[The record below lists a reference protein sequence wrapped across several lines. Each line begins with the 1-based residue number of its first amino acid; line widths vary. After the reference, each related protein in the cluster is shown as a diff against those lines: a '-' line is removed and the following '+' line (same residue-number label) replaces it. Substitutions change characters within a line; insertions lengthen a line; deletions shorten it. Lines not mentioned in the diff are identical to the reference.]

1 MAPDASPHGGDFPLE
16 GLNSVGCFTFRL
28 LGQDFGPVFCCLV
41 RSENAFRVAQ
51 DEKAFVELDGDVV
64 PYLDVRELDVKG
76 FRF

>member
-1 MAPDASPHGGDFPLE
+1 MKGK
-16 GLNSVGCFTFRL
+16 NSVGCFTFRL
-28 LGQDFGPVFCCLV
+28 VCHEFGPIFRSLA

-64 PYLDVRELDVKG
+64 PDLDVRELDVKG